1 MHSLEWVAQTHFT
14 HYERFQ
20 FAAFA
25 KWWRHELHTIHCS
38 AATIRTMQ
46 WRLHSSAFID
56 RMMKRKKGCKND
68 IFLYWKFNPFKSAT
82 QKMALQFKIWL
93 FLFTERWF
101 ECSLLSIDFFC
112 IVLFQI
118 HVQNESNDFWLSNNE
133 RAQRGWKQL
142 SHFLIADEYIALV
155 KANS

>member
-1 MHSLEWVAQTHFT
+1 MHSLGCTNAFYALRTISICCIRKMVAPWIAYNTLQRSYYKDDAMT
-14 HYERFQ
+14 
-20 FAAFA
+20 AAF
-25 KWWRHELHTIHCS
+25 KCIHW
-38 AATIRTMQ
+38 Q
-46 WRLHSSAFID
+46 ND
-56 RMMKRKKGCKND
+56 ERKKGCKNG

-112 IVLFQI
+112 IVLSQI

-142 SHFLIADEYIALV
+142 SHFSIADEYIALV